1 MTEAVIP
8 THAWIQSLYPRKE
21 EEKKKPWIL
30 YLTGSP
36 IKNVGDKRRG

>member
-1 MTEAVIP
+1 MTEGGKAGM
-8 THAWIQSLYPRKE
+8 TDKN
-21 EEKKKPWIL
+21 KKAKPWIL